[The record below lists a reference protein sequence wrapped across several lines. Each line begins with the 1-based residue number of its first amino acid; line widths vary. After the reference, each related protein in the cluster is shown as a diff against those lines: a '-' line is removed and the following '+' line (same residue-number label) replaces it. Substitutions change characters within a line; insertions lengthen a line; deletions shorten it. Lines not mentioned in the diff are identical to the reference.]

1 MKNQTIS
8 GWLTLI
14 ANLGILTGVLLVVVE
29 LSQIR
34 ELMTA
39 QVRNDF
45 TTTVMNRNDAAASDP
60 VMIDLMMRGKD
71 GNNLDA
77 NEDLRYRLR
86 TSGTFQQWANT
97 HFQYQLGLFSEQE
110 FQSYRNSWTT
120 IARASNGFARVWC
133 GSRNSAAADFRAEMD
148 AIFGEDACK

>member
-1 MKNQTIS
+1 MNTQTIS
-8 GWLTLI
+8 GRLMLI
-14 ANLGILTGVLLVVVE
+14 ANIGILIGVLLLVFE

-34 ELMTA
+34 KLMTA

-45 TTTVMNRNDAAASDP
+45 TTTVMNRNDAAAADP
-60 VMIDLMMRGKD
+60 EMIDIMMRGKD

-86 TSGTFQQWANT
+86 TSGTFQQWQNT
-97 HFQYQLGLFSEQE
+97 HYQYQLGLLDEQE
-110 FQSYRNSWTT
+110 FQSYRDSWTS

-133 GSRNSAAADFRAEMD
+133 GSRKSAATDFRAEMD
-148 AIFGEDACK
+148 RIFGEDACN